1 MRRGEWGEV
10 NGELTSPS
18 LRAIS
23 SVRRSPFGV
32 QRLAGR
38 GVTGSIPLTSHL
50 SPLTSH
56 LSPLTSHLSPSHLS
70 PLTSPPSPLTS
81 PLRHPLPKNSLLR
94 LKLPFPGA
102 AYLLYEEEIGGVN

>member
-38 GVTGSIPLTSHL
+38 VTGSIPLTSHL

-56 LSPLTSHLSPSHLS
+56 LSPLTSHLSP
-70 PLTSPPSPLTS
+70 LTS
-81 PLRHPLPKNSLLR
+81 PLSPLPSATR
-94 LKLPFPGA
+94 SRRIPSFA
-102 AYLLYEEEIGGVN
+102 